1 MEPLISVIVPVYNMA
16 ALLPRCVDSILAQTC
31 NDIEIILVDDGS
43 TDGTGALC
51 TRYAQE
57 HNNITAIHQENR
69 GVSAARNAGIVV
81 AKGRY
86 LGFVDSDDWIEPEM
100 YSVLLE
106 TLTGQD
112 ARIAACGY
120 TIDRYDGALFREMVD
135 PATPPYIEL
144 EQALKSLIHPRGI
157 MGFLCNKLF
166 ARELLRQAGGG
177 APLLLDENIHICEDL
192 LFVSRCIEIAG
203 GLAYDNR
210 PLYIYCVRDTGRP
223 EDYDRIRRFSELT
236 ALAALVESWSAI
248 SEPLGAYMKRKYTTD
263 SCYILRA
270 AASAGDREYIPVL
283 RKHLKLYLKAFLRS
297 SEDSL
302 YEKARILA
310 TLVAPRFE
318 AKIKKALRGR

>member
-1 MEPLISVIVPVYNMA
+1 MEPLISVVVPVYNMA
-16 ALLPRCVDSILAQTC
+16 PLLPRCVDSILVQTC
-31 NDIEIILVDDGS
+31 DDIEIILVDDGS
-43 TDGTGALC
+43 IDGSGGLC

-57 HNNITAIHQENR
+57 YHNITAILQENR
-69 GVSAARNAGIVV
+69 GVSAARNAGIAV
-81 AKGRY
+81 ARGRY

-106 TLTGQD
+106 AIAGQD

-120 TIDRYDGALFREMVD
+120 TIDRFDGAVFRDMAD
-135 PATPPYIEL
+135 PATPPRIGL

-166 ARELLRQAGGG
+166 ERGLLTQAGGG
-177 APLLLDENIHICEDL
+177 TLLLLDESIHICEDL
-192 LFVSRCIEIAG
+192 LFVSRCIEAAG
-203 GLAYDNR
+203 FVAFDNR

-223 EDYDRIRRFSELT
+223 EDYDRIRRFSELI
-236 ALAALVESWSAI
+236 ALAALVESWSGI
-248 SEPLGAYMKRKYTTD
+248 SEPLGAYIKRKYTTD

-283 RKHLKLYLKAFLRS
+283 RKHLKLYLKAFLQS

-310 TLVAPRFE
+310 TLAAPRFE
-318 AKIKKALRGR
+318 AKIKKAVRGR